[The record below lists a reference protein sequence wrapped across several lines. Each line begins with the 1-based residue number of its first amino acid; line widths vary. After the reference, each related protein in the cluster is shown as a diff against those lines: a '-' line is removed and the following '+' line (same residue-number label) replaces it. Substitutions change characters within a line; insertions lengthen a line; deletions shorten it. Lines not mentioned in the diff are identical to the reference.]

1 MSQKKSRKYAVVD
14 LEATSAGSNAR
25 IIQVGIVIIENH
37 HIIKTYETDVN
48 PHESLDDHI
57 VDLTGLTDERLAKA
71 PDFSQVAR
79 EIFHLIE
86 DCIFVAH
93 NVKFD
98 ANLLAEELFFEGY
111 ELRTPRVDTVELT
124 QVFFPSFEKY
134 SLPNLAEVLDLDLQD
149 AHTAIADAYAT
160 AQLFLKIREKMAS
173 LPKITLETI
182 LSFADHLLFESRL
195 VLEEI
200 FEEVPTQLPDHL
212 LEVGGL
218 VIQHSKQYRKSKY
231 LSQDFLTNLAL
242 LDLEERAAQSQFAQ
256 LIEDGLGSFVPSF
269 IEAQTGIGKTYG
281 YLLPLLAKAEG
292 QILVSVPT
300 KLLQD
305 QIMENEAKQLKE
317 VFHINSH
324 SVKSPR
330 NYIKLDAFYHSL
342 QRQDKNRL
350 LNRFKMQILVWLVET
365 KTGDLD
371 EIRQKQRLESY
382 FDELRHDGQVKR
394 DSLFATVDFWERS
407 DQLAKSSQVLITN
420 HAYLL
425 ERMQDDIDFVK
436 GKVLVVDEAQKFFLA
451 LENFSRRRLD
461 ITQTLQWLDKEAKHT
476 ANLLQKRLL
485 ERLQFNLSQASQAF
499 YQKKEVSLSQNL
511 LEVIRQD
518 ISEYPLRLEE
528 DLWKIFLPYYS
539 DYWFESEVDQE
550 QRKTYLNAARLDLF
564 RFQTF
569 IPDLTKVYFV
579 SATLE
584 ISKRVTLPDLLGIA
598 DYEAHRIESSKSSDQ
613 KIWVDTSMPNL
624 VDLPDAIYEE
634 EIARRL
640 MALSQLEQPILVL
653 FNSKQHML
661 AVSERLDTWMVKH
674 LCQEKNGLAYNIKKR
689 FDRGEANILL
699 GTGGFWEGVDFVHQD
714 QLIEVITRLPF
725 ENPEDRFVKKV
736 NHYLRQNHKNPFYDY
751 TLPVM
756 TLKLKQAIGRT
767 QRRDNQV
774 SAVLILDKRVVSKSY
789 GKQICQILEQNSS
802 LSCKKFPDI
811 VTEITSF
818 F

>member
-57 VDLTGLTDERLAKA
+57 VELTGLTDERLAKA

-111 ELRTPRVDTVELT
+111 ELRTPRVDTVELA

-242 LDLEERAAQSQFAQ
+242 LDLEERAVQSQFAQ
-256 LIEDGLGSFVPSF
+256 LVEDGLGSFVPSF

-330 NYIKLDAFYHSL
+330 NYIKLDTFYHSL

-436 GKVLVVDEAQKFFLA
+436 GKVLVIDEAQKFFLA

-461 ITQTLQWLDKEAKHT
+461 ITLTLQWLDKEAKQT
-476 ANLLQKRLL
+476 ANFLQKRLL
-485 ERLQFNLSQASQAF
+485 ERLQFTLSQASQAF
-499 YQKKEVSLSQNL
+499 YQKKEVSLSQDL

-598 DYEAHRIESSKSSDQ
+598 DYEAYRIESSKSSDQ

-634 EIARRL
+634 EITRRL
-640 MALSQLEQPILVL
+640 MALSQLEKPILVL

-661 AVSERLDTWMVKH
+661 AVSERLDTLMVKH

-699 GTGGFWEGVDFVHQD
+699 GTGSFWEGVDFVHQD

-767 QRRDNQV
+767 QRRENQV

>member
-57 VDLTGLTDERLAKA
+57 VELTGLTDERLAKA

-111 ELRTPRVDTVELT
+111 ELRTPRVDTVELA

-330 NYIKLDAFYHSL
+330 NYIKLDAFYQSL

-436 GKVLVVDEAQKFFLA
+436 GKVLVIDEAQKFFLA

-461 ITQTLQWLDKEAKHT
+461 ITQTLQWLDKEAKQT
-476 ANLLQKRLL
+476 VNLLQKRLL

-499 YQKKEVSLSQNL
+499 YQKKEVSLSQDL
-511 LEVIRQD
+511 LEFIRQD
-518 ISEYPLRLEE
+518 IKEYPLRLEE

-598 DYEAHRIESSKSSDQ
+598 DYEAHRIESTKSSDQ

-640 MALSQLEQPILVL
+640 MALSQLEKPILVL

-689 FDRGEANILL
+689 FDRGEVNILL
-699 GTGGFWEGVDFVHQD
+699 GTGSFWEGVDFVHQD

-767 QRRDNQV
+767 QRRENQV